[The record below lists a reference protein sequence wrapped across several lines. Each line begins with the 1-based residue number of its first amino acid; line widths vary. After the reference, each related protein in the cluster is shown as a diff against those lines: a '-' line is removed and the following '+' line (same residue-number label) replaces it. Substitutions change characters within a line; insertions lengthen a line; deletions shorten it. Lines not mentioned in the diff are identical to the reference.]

1 MSGEGNSRKRG
12 TACAKALRWERSHSP
27 RNKRGSVAK
36 VGLEVIESGRW
47 RQHG

>member
-1 MSGEGNSRKRG
+1 MSGGRELRKREQHVQ
-12 TACAKALRWERSHSP
+12 KALRWERSHSP
-27 RNKRGSVAK
+27 RNRETSVAK